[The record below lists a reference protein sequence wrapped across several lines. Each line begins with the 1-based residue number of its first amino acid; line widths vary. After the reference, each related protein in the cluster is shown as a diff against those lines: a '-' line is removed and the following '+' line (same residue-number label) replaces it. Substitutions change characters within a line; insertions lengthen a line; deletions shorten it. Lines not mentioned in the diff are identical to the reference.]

1 MGKLARNTCRTPPLQ
16 DDPPFQ
22 YIDKSLAIIGRTF
35 ESHNVRLEQE
45 FVGQRLFLATQF
57 ESVNERFRKL
67 ENSTRTQFENVDGR
81 IQKLEEST
89 TTQFEKIH
97 KQFGEIHKQFEEV
110 NKRVDNVDER
120 VTARLRQI
128 ENASRNFLRTRGWE
142 QIAPVG
148 ILTPSGELSIPI
160 GFPRTVREF
169 WDLKE
174 PGNRP
179 RLVRLSRFYGLR
191 WNTEWSADEESN
203 DGYDDNT
210 EDDTAKSG
218 NSQDASSTT
227 SDGPMP
233 LEDAVQQHP
242 RIAHRALASSLGLSY
257 DGIEAFMRRAREM
270 REGKI
275 KASAKRKQQEDSSD
289 KSNKRKTRAPL
300 LEDLTNV
307 TSPSGH
313 VSSPGKS

>member
-1 MGKLARNTCRTPPLQ
+1 MAATFTASVTVMGKLARNTCRTPPLQ

-97 KQFGEIHKQFEEV
+97 KQFEEVNKHFEEV

-128 ENASRNFLRTRGWE
+128 ENGSRNFLRTRGWE

-174 PGNRP
+174 PGNRQYIMSII
-179 RLVRLSRFYGLR
+179 R
-191 WNTEWSADEESN
+191 
-203 DGYDDNT
+203 
-210 EDDTAKSG
+210 
-218 NSQDASSTT
+218 
-227 SDGPMP
+227 
-233 LEDAVQQHP
+233 
-242 RIAHRALASSLGLSY
+242 SL
-257 DGIEAFMRRAREM
+257 I
-270 REGKI
+270 
-275 KASAKRKQQEDSSD
+275 
-289 KSNKRKTRAPL
+289 
-300 LEDLTNV
+300 
-307 TSPSGH
+307 
-313 VSSPGKS
+313 